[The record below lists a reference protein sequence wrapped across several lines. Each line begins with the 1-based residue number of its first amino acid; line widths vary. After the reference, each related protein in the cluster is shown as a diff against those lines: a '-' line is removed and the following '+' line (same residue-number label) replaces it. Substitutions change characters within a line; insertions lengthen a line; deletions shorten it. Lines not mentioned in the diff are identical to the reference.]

1 MAYENEINKVIKA
14 QNIRRE
20 LYKLG
25 IGNTIG
31 PTGPRGY
38 GINIQGTYNSIDEL
52 IKDHPTGCN
61 GDCYIIN
68 GFLYLWDIDKKV
80 WKKEG
85 KIEGPTGPTGPQGIQ
100 GLTGV
105 AGPTGP
111 KGDTGLTGN
120 TGPTG
125 PKGDTGLTGNTGPT
139 GPTGPKGD
147 TGPSSA
153 TGYNSIAFASYI
165 NTKKAG
171 TVQIGNTRI
180 LPGDSQYLVI
190 PNATDIQVKKTGVF
204 EIVLCGRISGV
215 TQNTGASFSLYNTE
229 TNTIIS
235 DLTFAL
241 EAGNTPDMDFSEMTV
256 VDIIAP
262 ATLKLISKID
272 GSDEISFTEMNILIK
287 SYNI

>member
-1 MAYENEINKVIKA
+1 MAYESEINNVIKA

-38 GINIQGTYNSIDEL
+38 GINIQGTYNSVDEL
-52 IKDHPTGCN
+52 IKEHPTGCN

-68 GFLYLWDIDKKV
+68 GFLYLWDIDKKM

-85 KIEGPTGPTGPQGIQ
+85 KIEGPTGPKGDTGLTGATGPTGPQGIQ
-100 GLTGV
+100 GLTG
-105 AGPTGP
+105 
-111 KGDTGLTGN
+111 N
-120 TGPTG
+120 TGAQG
-125 PKGDTGLTGNTGPT
+125 AIGPT

-147 TGPSSA
+147 TGPSSS

-180 LPGDSQYLVI
+180 LPGDSKYLVI

-235 DLTFAL
+235 DLTFVL

-272 GSDEISFTEMNILIK
+272 GNDEISFTEMNILIK

>member
-100 GLTGV
+100 GLTG
-105 AGPTGP
+105 
-111 KGDTGLTGN
+111 N

-125 PKGDTGLTGNTGPT
+125 PKGDTGLTGDAGPT